1 MNIKMWTVNYTVY
14 NLIKTETSEEKGLIS
29 IELWLKKKRNISS
42 LRAFG
47 EKVIFY
53 IPKQKRRKW
62 NIKVEKGVFV
72 EYDKNERIP
81 DLAS

>member
-1 MNIKMWTVNYTVY
+1 MNIKMWAVNYTVY

-29 IELWLKKKRNISS
+29 IELWLKKKRNISN
-42 LRAFG
+42 LRTFG

-53 IPKQKRRKW
+53 IPKQNRRKW

-72 EYDKNERIP
+72 EYGKNERIP